1 MGYKLKSRWVD
12 RALSVIA
19 LLICAAVFLTLPHD
33 VPGTS
38 ITTFTDMESAAF
50 FPMLAASVI
59 GSSAMLLVLSS
70 FMRRSKQLEEQ
81 IDLMGKRP
89 ALLVVGF
96 SLFIPLIHWLGMVI
110 ASTIMI
116 ALLPM
121 VFRYQNYRLVIPLAM
136 LLPIAVY
143 LLFERV
149 LKVLFP
155 HGVVF

>member
-1 MGYKLKSRWVD
+1 
-12 RALSVIA
+12 
-19 LLICAAVFLTLPHD
+19 
-33 VPGTS
+33 
-38 ITTFTDMESAAF
+38 MESAAF

-96 SLFIPLIHWLGMVI
+96 SLFIPLIHWLGMII

-121 VFRYQNYRLVIPLAM
+121 VFRYQNYCLVIPLAM
-136 LLPIAVY
+136 VLPIAVY